1 MLGAVKGVSTA
12 AIRKPLF
19 IDAHGT
25 PCAVASLMQQ
35 TAHASLASRV
45 SRAWS
50 TLLVDEFDLKSK
62 LGQEVAAWAQSEL
75 DLSTG
80 DLAVIQPTYEHM
92 KRSMLRERRERA
104 MLLELEAA
112 KAGLNQQNA
121 VDRSQAARRCGVTR
135 HECYESSLIV
145 ALSCAARAAAV
156 RAKTDEVA
164 ARRAE
169 RGPGPGS
176 AQPSKRGGAGAEA

>member
-35 TAHASLASRV
+35 TAHAGLASRV

-62 LGQEVAAWAQSEL
+62 LGQEFAAWAQSEL

-92 KRSMLRERRERA
+92 KRSMLRERRERV
-104 MLLELEAA
+104 MRLELEAA
-112 KAGLNQQNA
+112 QLAKRLGSINKTL
-121 VDRSQAARRCGVTR
+121 SIARKR
-135 HECYESSLIV
+135 L
-145 ALSCAARAAAV
+145 AAA
-156 RAKTDEVA
+156 E
-164 ARRAE
+164 
-169 RGPGPGS
+169 
-176 AQPSKRGGAGAEA
+176 

>member
-1 MLGAVKGVSTA
+1 
-12 AIRKPLF
+12 
-19 IDAHGT
+19 
-25 PCAVASLMQQ
+25 MQQ

-92 KRSMLRERRERA
+92 KRSMLRERRERV

-112 KAGLNQQNA
+112 KLAKRLGSINKTL
-121 VDRSQAARRCGVTR
+121 SIARK
-135 HECYESSLIV
+135 L
-145 ALSCAARAAAV
+145 LAAA
-156 RAKTDEVA
+156 E
-164 ARRAE
+164 
-169 RGPGPGS
+169 
-176 AQPSKRGGAGAEA
+176 